1 MLLKTVGL
9 SPHAIFF
16 ALMLGASSSI
26 MTPIG
31 YQTNQIVHSLGAYRF
46 SDWLR
51 VGVPLQLA
59 CCMYATWLICTF
71 Y

>member
-1 MLLKTVGL
+1 
-9 SPHAIFF
+9 
-16 ALMLGASSSI
+16 

-31 YQTNQIVHSLGAYRF
+31 YQTNQIVHSVGAYRF

-59 CCMYATWLICTF
+59 CCVYATWLICTF